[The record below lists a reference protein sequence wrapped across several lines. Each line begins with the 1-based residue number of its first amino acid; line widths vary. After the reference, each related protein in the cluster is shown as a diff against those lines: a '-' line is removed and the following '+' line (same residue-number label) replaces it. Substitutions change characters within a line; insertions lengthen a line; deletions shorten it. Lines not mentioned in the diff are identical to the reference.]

1 MSKQVKKDNMISKIL
16 ICLLIVNKCR
26 LFPLKLN
33 KEKGS
38 SKIKIRRLLNR
49 SKLEKLFEYWLPIPF
64 EKKREPTRSDCIND

>member
-16 ICLLIVNKCR
+16 ICL
-26 LFPLKLN
+26 PLKLN